1 MAGVE
6 GGGGM
11 TIDVHIERLVLDGLS
26 PMTDTRTVRGALRLE
41 LTRLLQTGGLSDE
54 IRTGGALPHLRGDAI
69 RVQPAALPR
78 RLGEQVA
85 GSVHG
90 AIGGSDTP
98 RAGEKGRY

>member
-1 MAGVE
+1 
-6 GGGGM
+6 M

-26 PMTDTRTVRGALRLE
+26 PMADPRAVRSALGRE

-54 IRTGGALPHLRGDAI
+54 LRTGGALPHLRGDAI
-69 RVQPAALPR
+69 RVQPAALPQ

-90 AIGGSDTP
+90 AIGGSGTH
-98 RAGEKGRY
+98 RAGERGR